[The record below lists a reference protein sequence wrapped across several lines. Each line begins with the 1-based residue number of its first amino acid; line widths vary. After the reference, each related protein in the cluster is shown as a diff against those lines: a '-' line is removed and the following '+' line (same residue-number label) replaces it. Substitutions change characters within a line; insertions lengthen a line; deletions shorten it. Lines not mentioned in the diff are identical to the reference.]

1 MSDIKK
7 DDDPTIIPETDLD
20 DVAAGMKIPNI
31 FSGDSKLIDDFS
43 LSKSTTITADIK
55 GDKGDILIQ
64 NIGFP
69 DDQGGSGKI

>member
-31 FSGDSKLIDDFS
+31 FSGDSKVIDNFS
-43 LSKSTTITADIK
+43 LAESPSITANIK

-69 DDQGGSGKI
+69 DDSGGSTKF